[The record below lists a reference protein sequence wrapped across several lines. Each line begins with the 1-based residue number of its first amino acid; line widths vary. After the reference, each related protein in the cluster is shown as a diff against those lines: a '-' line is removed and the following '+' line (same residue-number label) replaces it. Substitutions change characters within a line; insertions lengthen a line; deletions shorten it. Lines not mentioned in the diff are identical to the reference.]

1 MFYEL
6 HSTQLINASVRAQEL
21 LQIRQLI
28 SRFLLLTTKPKHAN
42 LLLRNTSDPITCYP
56 CSPMFRK
63 KNKNLKSSL
72 NQSWS
77 LSFTRSPSFTPRDK
91 LWHGGGVARAEPWS
105 FFLSF
110 SLHLTASSPTSEPR
124 TGKHHHYV
132 HQVQFTVIMLVT
144 FSGCKSVERFSPG
157 FLP

>member
-1 MFYEL
+1 M
-6 HSTQLINASVRAQEL
+6 
-21 LQIRQLI
+21 LQYV
-28 SRFLLLTTKPKHAN
+28 
-42 LLLRNTSDPITCYP
+42 LRNCISDSSFLDSSSWLQNLNTPICCWEIPATPLHATHVLP
-56 CSPMFRK
+56 CSEK

-77 LSFTRSPSFTPRDK
+77 LSFTWSPSFTPRDK

-157 FLP
+157 FLPWELMMF